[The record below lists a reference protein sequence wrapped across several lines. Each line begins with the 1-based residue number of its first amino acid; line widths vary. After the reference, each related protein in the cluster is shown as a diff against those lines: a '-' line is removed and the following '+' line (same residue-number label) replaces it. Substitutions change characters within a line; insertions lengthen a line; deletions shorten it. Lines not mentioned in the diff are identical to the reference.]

1 MSDTKISDF
10 LQVDGGDISNI
21 TAIAAVGT
29 ASGGATGQNV
39 QISGSELEGS
49 LALDVTQLTE
59 NIGNDGEVL
68 KVVAG
73 APAWAASTDDD
84 TTYTIDVPSLTTN
97 IELLG
102 SDTSTTNVTF
112 TGGDV
117 IGITRTSGTELTVD
131 HSAVTRTDT
140 TSAASPAAG
149 ASFTCLDTITTSTQG
164 HITAAN
170 LKTVTLPAAG
180 GGGGGGF
187 QTLTAGATV
196 NWDATSGI
204 SAQLT
209 PTATA
214 TPNTLNMTNFSAGDS
229 GSLKIIPTV
238 SANVILPANSKA
250 AGGNIILSEVNPS
263 LLEFFYDGSN
273 FYWWPESNMLDPIY
287 IPAISK
293 TNLVSFYVPSTYEG
307 SVGDVPT
314 GGAWKNSNTG
324 NNLIGDLT
332 RAGTD
337 LDDVQFVARDDGN
350 EIPAHFVFG
359 SDGSNSS
366 SAFNSGTFPAAF
378 GADWSAGVWLQV
390 VPGTA
395 TASYVG
401 VLDGDK
407 DDDEAMYID
416 DRRFSLYNSG
426 QNYSN
431 FPALTSAN
439 NLEDVWLYYGVS
451 INDTNDTCTFYI
463 GSQLTLDN
471 AGGTITGFNGNAI
484 NINADGLYEETIS
497 VTISEG
503 TWNDFAYGA
512 AGSTNQYEYE
522 GKLGMC
528 AVYSAD
534 ISAATHITNW
544 NATKEYYFIS

>member
-29 ASGGATGQNV
+29 ASGGAAGQNV
-39 QISGSELEGS
+39 KISGDELETS
-49 LALDVTQLTE
+49 LALDVTQLTK
-59 NIGNDGEVL
+59 NIGANDQVL
-68 KVVAG
+68 KIVNN
-73 APAWAASTDDD
+73 APAWAASTDGD
-84 TTYTIDVPSLTTN
+84 TTYTIEVPALTTD
-97 IELLG
+97 IRLEG
-102 SDTSTTNVTF
+102 SDASQTSVTF
-112 TGGDV
+112 TQGDV
-117 IGITRTSGTELTVD
+117 IGITKGNGNELIVE
-131 HSAVTRTDT
+131 HSDVTRTDT
-140 TSAASPAAG
+140 ASSASPAAG
-149 ASFTCLDTITTSTQG
+149 GTFTCIDSVTTSAEG

-170 LKTVTLPAAG
+170 VKTVTLPAG
-180 GGGGGGF
+180 GGGASF
-187 QTLTAGATV
+187 QTLTPGTSV
-196 NWDATSGI
+196 TWDADSGI

-209 PTATA
+209 PTATLP

-229 GSLKIIPTV
+229 GSLKIIPTT

-250 AGGNIILSEVNPS
+250 VGGNIILSEVNPS
-263 LLEFFYDGSN
+263 LLEFFYDGST
-273 FYWWPESNMLDPIY
+273 FYWWPENNMLDPIY
-287 IPAISK
+287 IPPISK

-314 GGAWKNSNTG
+314 GGAWKNSNVG

-337 LDDVQFVARDDGN
+337 LDDVQFVARDDAN

-390 VPGTA
+390 VPGT
-395 TASYVG
+395 TTGSYVG
-401 VLDGDK
+401 ILDGDK

-416 DRRFSLYNSG
+416 SRRFSLYNSG

-439 NLEDVWLYYGVS
+439 NLESVWIYYGVS
-451 INDTNDTCTFYI
+451 INDVNDTCTFYI
-463 GSQLTLDN
+463 GCQETFDN
-471 AGGTITGFNGNAI
+471 ASGTITGFNGQQI
-484 NINADGLYEETIS
+484 NINSDGLYEETIS

-512 AGSTNQYEYE
+512 AGSTNQYEFE

-534 ISAATHITNW
+534 IPSSTHIANW
-544 NATKEYYFIS
+544 NATKSYYFIS